1 MFSLRKTKYNKL
13 NIKFK
18 KPEKNQKI
26 LRKTDTRDYIKDLK
40 HKFKT

>member
-13 NIKFK
+13 NIK

-26 LRKTDTRDYIKDLK
+26 VRKTDTRDYIKDLK